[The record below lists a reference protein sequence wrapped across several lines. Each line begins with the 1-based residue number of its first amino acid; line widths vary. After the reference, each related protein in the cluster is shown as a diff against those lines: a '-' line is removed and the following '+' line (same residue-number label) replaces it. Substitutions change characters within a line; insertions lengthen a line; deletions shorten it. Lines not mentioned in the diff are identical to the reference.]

1 MKWHIGEAVQLGE
14 PEFTLTNPTGLA
26 YSENYLLFYRGHDG
40 QRRSIMARPIEATP
54 ILKGKD
60 AEALLRRAES
70 VVVTKERI
78 AFLKTAALQS
88 KKAEKDK

>member
-1 MKWHIGEAVQLGE
+1 
-14 PEFTLTNPTGLA
+14 
-26 YSENYLLFYRGHDG
+26 
-40 QRRSIMARPIEATP
+40 MARPIEATP

-60 AEALLRRAES
+60 ADALLRRAES

-88 KKAEKDK
+88 KKAEKDR